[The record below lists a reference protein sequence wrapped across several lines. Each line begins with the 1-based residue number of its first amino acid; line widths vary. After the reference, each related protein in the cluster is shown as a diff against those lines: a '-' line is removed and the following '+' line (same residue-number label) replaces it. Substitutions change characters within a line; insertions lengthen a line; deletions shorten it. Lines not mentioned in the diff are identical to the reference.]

1 MKLIVHEILSS
12 VSQGLTPE
20 KNTQVTVVRPHLY
33 IHNKPVGTLKVQIT
47 TSDGLLIGESTEID
61 IQSMTTLPYFH
72 GYIRFDVQAHLKRD
86 VEYKVMVT
94 AGGGYT
100 FSESGYVGVCND
112 FDSRRYETSEPIS
125 HPNYSPL
132 DIEVWSL
139 SYK

>member
-33 IHNKPVGTLKVQIT
+33 IHNKPAGTLKVQVT
-47 TSDGLLIGESTEID
+47 TSDGLLIAESTEID
-61 IQSMTTLPYFH
+61 IQEMTTLPYFH
-72 GYIRFDVQAHLKRD
+72 GYVRFDVSAHLKGG
-86 VEYKVMVT
+86 VEYKVLVT
-94 AGGGYT
+94 TGGGYS
-100 FSESGYVGVCND
+100 FSESGYVGVCAD
-112 FDSRRYETSEPIS
+112 YDSRKYELSEPIS

-132 DIEVWSL
+132 DIEVWSK